1 MSKIYKHLT
10 EQDLAEGK
18 EIADILSMLE
28 PEERKMF
35 LIYAGAL
42 KDMAMFRKNKQ
53 TA

>member
-10 EQDLAEGK
+10 EQDLSEGK

-28 PEERKMF
+28 PEERKGF

-42 KDMAMFRKNKQ
+42 KDMAMLRKNKQ
-53 TA
+53 SA